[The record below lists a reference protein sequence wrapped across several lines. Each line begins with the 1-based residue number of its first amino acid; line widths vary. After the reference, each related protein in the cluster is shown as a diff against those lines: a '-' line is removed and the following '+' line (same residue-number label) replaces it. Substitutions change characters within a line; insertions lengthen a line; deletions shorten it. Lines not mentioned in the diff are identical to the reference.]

1 MKKCIHESGVLDY
14 NFTIFYTYSTH
25 INPYKSSRKI
35 YSIMVIITK
44 KNSEVIFIFLSILH
58 VMRKEI

>member
-44 KNSEVIFIFLSILH
+44 KKF
-58 VMRKEI
+58 

>member
-1 MKKCIHESGVLDY
+1 MIYVVLSEKVHIHESGILDY

-25 INPYKSSRKI
+25 INPYKSTRKI

-44 KNSEVIFIFLSILH
+44 KKF
-58 VMRKEI
+58 